1 MGNHRGHVI
10 ISLHGDQ
17 TPVVRLF
24 SVDQPVWEAYMVPV
38 IVIVLL
44 MGLVL
49 VVSILK
55 PEIGMQF
62 KQITERMA
70 YEAEWRPTQRTKWR
84 FVLSGILIEAV
95 FLAVLIVF
103 LLKK

>member
-1 MGNHRGHVI
+1 MA
-10 ISLHGDQ
+10 
-17 TPVVRLF
+17 T
-24 SVDQPVWEAYMVPV
+24 V

-55 PEIGMQF
+55 PEIGMEF

-70 YEAEWRPTQRTKWR
+70 YDAEWKPTRRTKWR
-84 FVLSGILIEAV
+84 FVVSGILIEVV
-95 FLAVLIVF
+95 FLAVLIAV
-103 LLKK
+103 LLK